1 MNTPKTIII
10 FDTNKLRIN
19 KDEPV
24 YYHTFNFN
32 HELDLLNT
40 KIERLNIKEFV
51 DLYITEITIK
61 ELQKQVIS
69 VFNDDIQKLEDSK
82 RKLRPI
88 VEQIE
93 LAKIPEDFDIG
104 VRTLAEINKAILNNN
119 LKILSF
125 PEDED
130 LAHTF
135 KKITTKAID
144 KTAPFRSKSASD
156 PGFKDAIIWEIIMC
170 QKYQPK
176 DNVFL
181 ITKDSGFSDDC
192 VTEFKSKFENVEFK
206 ILPEISSL
214 IDELERI
221 YVEETDSIIEFAKS
235 EEFRD
240 YIDHY
245 LQKIEKVN
253 VDQKELDIV
262 DYDISSYSYRIGMSP
277 INEFYEVLSKIK
289 VKLTTG
295 EKIDLQIIT
304 YISDAHEIKSSEI
317 VSDNYV

>member
-19 KDEPV
+19 KDEQI

-32 HELDLLNT
+32 KDLNLLNT
-40 KIERLNIKEFV
+40 KIERLKIKDFV

-82 RKLRPI
+82 SKLRPI

-93 LAKIPEDFDIG
+93 LAKIPEDFDIS
-104 VRTLAEINKAILNNN
+104 VRTLTEIDKAILNNN

-125 PEDED
+125 PEEVD
-130 LAHTF
+130 LAHIF
-135 KKITTKAID
+135 KKITIKAID
-144 KTAPFRSKSASD
+144 KIAPFKPKSPSD

-181 ITKDSGFSDDC
+181 ITKDSGFNENC
-192 VTEFKSKFENVEFK
+192 VIEFKSKFENVEFK
-206 ILPEISSL
+206 ILSEINSV

-221 YVEETDSIIEFAKS
+221 YVEEADSIIEFAKS
-235 EEFRD
+235 EDFRN
-240 YIDHY
+240 YIDGY
-245 LQKIEKVN
+245 MQEIEKVD

-262 DYDISSYSYRIGMSP
+262 GYDILNYTYRIGMSP
-277 INEFYEVLSKIK
+277 INEFYDVLSKIK
-289 VKLTTG
+289 IKLTTG
-295 EKIDLQIIT
+295 ETIDFQIIT
-304 YISDAHEIKSSEI
+304 YISDAYEIKSSEI
-317 VSDNYV
+317 VPDNYV